1 MKSKTHEIEVPR
13 MKMKK
18 SRASQIFD
26 FCNALFMILFCITII
41 IPFWDV
47 VVRSFSRAQD
57 ISYMHINFLPKVWT
71 LDAYRYCFQDNEI
84 ISAFFM
90 SVLRTVAGTAVHVM
104 VCCMAAYALTRT
116 DMPFRRAITAL
127 LLIPMFF
134 SAGMIPAYLNMKR
147 LGLLNN
153 FMVYIL
159 PTGFSIYNTI
169 IIRNYFFSID
179 KGMEEAASIDGASQ
193 VRIFT
198 SIIMPLSKPVIAT
211 VALWQ
216 MVGQWNAWF
225 DNMIYCR
232 RSASLTTLQYL
243 LRRMLDSMTA
253 STTTSS
259 SGVEAIGAL
268 VDSNPDTVKAATT
281 LLVVLPIVAIYPF
294 LQKYFVQ
301 GIMVGAVKG

>member
-1 MKSKTHEIEVPR
+1 MAREKEKKI
-13 MKMKK
+13 KMKQ
-18 SRASQIFD
+18 SVGNRVFD
-26 FCNALFMILFCITII
+26 ICNAVFMIAFCITFIL
-41 IPFWDV
+41 PFWDV
-47 VVRSFSRAQD
+47 IVRSFSRAQD
-57 ISYMHINFLPKVWT
+57 ISYMHINLFPKVWT
-71 LDAYRYCFQDNEI
+71 LDAYKYCFQDNEI
-84 ISAFFM
+84 LTAFGV
-90 SVLRTVAGTAVHVM
+90 SVLRTIIGTFIHVI
-104 VCCMAAYALTRT
+104 VCCMAAYSLTRT
-116 DMPFRRAITAL
+116 EMPFRRIITAI

-134 SAGMIPAYLNMKR
+134 SAGMIPAYINMKR

-153 FMVYIL
+153 FLVYVL

-193 VRIFT
+193 VRIFA

-225 DNMIYCR
+225 DNMVYCR

-243 LRRMLDSMTA
+243 LRRMLDSLTA
-253 STTTSS
+253 STSTGA
-259 SGVEAIGAL
+259 SGVEAIGSM
-268 VDSNPDTVKAATT
+268 VDTNPDTIKAATT
-281 LLVVLPIVAIYPF
+281 ILVVLPIVAVYPF

>member
-1 MKSKTHEIEVPR
+1 MARQTAKV
-13 MKMKK
+13 KMKQSTG
-18 SRASQIFD
+18 SRIFD
-26 FCNALFMILFCITII
+26 ICNTLFMIAFCITIF
-41 IPFWDV
+41 IPLWDV

-57 ISYMHINFLPKVWT
+57 ISYMHINLFPKVWT
-71 LDAYRYCFQDNEI
+71 WDAYKYCFQDNEI
-84 ISAFFM
+84 IMAFFM
-90 SVLRTVAGTAVHVM
+90 SVLRTVTGTAIHAI
-104 VCCMAAYALTRT
+104 VCCMAAYSLTRT
-116 DMPFRRAITAL
+116 DMPFRKFITAV

-153 FMVYIL
+153 FLVYVL
-159 PTGFSIYNTI
+159 PSGFSIYNTI

-179 KGMEEAASIDGASQ
+179 KSMEEAASIDGASQ
-193 VRIFT
+193 VKIFT

-225 DNMIYCR
+225 DNMVYCR
-232 RSASLTTLQYL
+232 RTASLTTLQYL
-243 LRRMLDSMTA
+243 LRRMLDSLTA
-253 STTTSS
+253 NTSTA

-268 VDSNPDTVKAATT
+268 VDTNPDTIKAATT
-281 LLVVLPIVAIYPF
+281 ILVVLPIVAVYPF
-294 LQKYFVQ
+294 LQIYFVQ

>member
-1 MKSKTHEIEVPR
+1 MAREKENK
-13 MKMKK
+13 MKMKQSVG
-18 SRASQIFD
+18 SRVFD
-26 FCNALFMILFCITII
+26 ICNTIFMIAFCITII
-41 IPFWDV
+41 LPFWDV

-57 ISYMHINFLPKVWT
+57 ISYMHINLFPKVWT
-71 LDAYRYCFQDNEI
+71 LDAYKYCFQDNEI
-84 ISAFFM
+84 ITAFAV
-90 SVLRTVAGTAVHVM
+90 SVLRTIAGTVIHVI
-104 VCCMAAYALTRT
+104 VCCMAAYSLTRT
-116 DMPFRRAITAL
+116 EMPFRRVITAI

-153 FMVYIL
+153 FLVYVL

-193 VRIFT
+193 VRIFA

-225 DNMIYCR
+225 DNMVYCR
-232 RSASLTTLQYL
+232 RSANLTTLQYL
-243 LRRMLDSMTA
+243 LRRMLDSLTA
-253 STTTSS
+253 STSTATAA
-259 SGVEAIGAL
+259 SGVEAIGSM
-268 VDSNPDTVKAATT
+268 VDTNPDTIKAATT
-281 LLVVLPIVAIYPF
+281 ILVVLPIVAVYPF